1 MIKTSRNDIIWN
13 YGANLLNIFV
23 SILVLPL
30 ILRMLS
36 PSELGLWYVFISIS
50 SLVLLVDFGF
60 STTLQRHITYAVSG
74 VSEILEIGVPIQTS
88 HDPNYPLVKAIVIA
102 AKRIYRSLSMIAGF
116 FLLTAGFIYVVLIL
130 NIREIDLIIAWAIYA
145 FGSYLQLMTNF
156 WIPILKGSGAIKA
169 ANKVFIFSKS
179 SYLIFAAIGLALHG
193 GLILLTTAYLLSVI
207 INWLWA
213 QYELHKHLGE
223 GYLKSEPQDS
233 YNEKKVF
240 QIVWPNAK
248 RMGLVNL
255 GSWATNRGSTLISSY
270 FLGLEITGQL
280 GVSIQL
286 FTVVGNVANLLL
298 NSYLPELASTRT
310 NKNDERFK
318 KLFARSMLVQW
329 GLTLLGNLSIIII
342 LPILLKLVGVSTELL
357 PTIWLSILALILFLE
372 QNHSSFALLIT
383 LSNSVPFVKSSL
395 ISGFLIISISISL
408 MLLGYGIGALII
420 TQGLVQLSYNNWYWP
435 YKVIKEYR
443 LNFNTFKNI
452 F

>member
-1 MIKTSRNDIIWN
+1 MIKTSRNDILWN

-30 ILRMLS
+30 ILKMLN
-36 PSELGLWYVFISIS
+36 PNELGLWYVFISIS
-50 SLVLLVDFGF
+50 SLVLLIDFGF

-74 VSEILEIGVPIQTS
+74 ASEILEMGVPTQTLD
-88 HDPNYPLVKAIVIA
+88 HPNYPLVKAIVIA
-102 AKRIYRSLSMIAGF
+102 SKKIYKSLSFIAGF
-116 FLLTAGFIYVVLIL
+116 FLITAGFIYVVVIL
-130 NIREIDLIIAWAIYA
+130 NIRELDLVIAWAIYA
-145 FGSYLQLMTNF
+145 LGSYLQLMTNF

-179 SYLIFAAIGLALHG
+179 SYLIFAAIGLALRG
-193 GLILLTTAYLLSVI
+193 GLILLTSAYLLSVI

-213 QYELHKHLGE
+213 QHELHKHLGE
-223 GYLKSEPQDS
+223 DYLKSQPQDS

-240 QIVWPNAK
+240 KIVWPNAK

-270 FLGLEITGQL
+270 FLGLEVTGQL

-310 NKNDERFK
+310 NHNDVRFK
-318 KLFARSMLVQW
+318 QLFTRSIIVQW
-329 GLTLLGNLSIIII
+329 VLTILGNLSIIFI
-342 LPILLKLVGVSTELL
+342 LPILLRLVGVSTTLL
-357 PTIWLSILALILFLE
+357 PTLWLATLGLILFLE

-383 LSNSVPFVKSSL
+383 LSNRIPFVKSSL
-395 ISGFLIISISISL
+395 LSGGAILIISTIL
-408 MLLGYGIGALII
+408 MTMGYGIGALII
-420 TQGLVQLSYNNWYWP
+420 TQGLIQLSYNNWYWP
-435 YKVIKEYR
+435 YMVINELKYSELSR
-443 LNFNTFKNI
+443 
-452 F
+452 